1 MSHLRDLQK
10 LRNTRHEFQ
19 IKKNSQALH
28 DHKITNHHKYS
39 NPQPDRLLIP
49 QLYKRDIE

>member
-19 IKKNSQALH
+19 IKKNSQGFQESKGSYG
-28 DHKITNHHKYS
+28 HKFS
-39 NPQPDRLLIP
+39 NPQPDRLVIP
-49 QLYKRDIE
+49 QLYRR